1 MSGAV
6 RKHKKIVA
14 CKVYIIERYG
24 DFMDFITVAR
34 LRKYLSVKHH
44 ISGRIRIAFD
54 KSIITDPEALALVK
68 SAPKKPDAVK
78 KTSLNIFSK
87 SIVIEYDEKRC
98 RLSCWRT

>member
-1 MSGAV
+1 
-6 RKHKKIVA
+6 
-14 CKVYIIERYG
+14 
-24 DFMDFITVAR
+24 MDFITVAR

-87 SIVIEYDEKRC
+87 SIVIEYDEKKVPPQ
-98 RLSCWRT
+98 LLEDLINAPSNEVASGIVEKLYSLLYEV